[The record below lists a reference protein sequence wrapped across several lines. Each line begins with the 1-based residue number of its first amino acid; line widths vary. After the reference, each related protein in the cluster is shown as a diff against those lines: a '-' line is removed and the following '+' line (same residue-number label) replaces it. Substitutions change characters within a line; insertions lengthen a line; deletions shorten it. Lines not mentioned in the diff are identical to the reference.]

1 MSFNVIC
8 NSNDALEGDGEYNLS
23 YQFDWNSIPEG
34 EYEMSWS
41 FRQIG
46 VEATPIADVFEN
58 SIQAISL
65 PDLGIKNSYRCAA
78 TQSSAITSGIIGFCQ
93 QTVVDINTQTIS
105 LALWNDNPPVKM
117 SRPNASV
124 FRVHLLATDLTL
136 AADYDKAYTLILHF
150 KKC

>member
-41 FRQIG
+41 FRQIR
-46 VEATPIADVFEN
+46 VDADDAYEN

-65 PDLGIKNSYRCAA
+65 PDLGIKNSYRCKEL
-78 TQSSAITSGIIGFCQ
+78 QSSATTSGIIGFCQ
-93 QTVVDINTQTIS
+93 QIVVDIESETIS
-105 LALWNDNPPVKM
+105 IALWNDNPPVKM

-124 FRVHLLATDLTL
+124 FRVHLLANDLTL